1 MSTTSRPGCDF
12 EATIGTLGRKHVL
25 DILRSLGER
34 GPWRFNELKETL
46 EVNPRTLTA
55 RLLEL
60 QQLGVVERRVHRV
73 VPRKVEYALTPM
85 GRDLVVIFHTL
96 HQWKAKYSHG
106 ASPAAPSGGPEGG
119 GGGLGRPHDARARPV
134 NGPASGPTPR

>member
-1 MSTTSRPGCDF
+1 MPTGPRPRCDF

-60 QQLGVVERRVHRV
+60 QRLGVVERRVHRV

-85 GRDLVVIFHTL
+85 GQDLVAIFQTL
-96 HQWKAKYSHG
+96 HQWKAKYSHAG
-106 ASPAAPSGGPEGG
+106 APAPSGGGSGG
-119 GGGLGRPHDARARPV
+119 DALASGDPGDARGRPAI
-134 NGPASGPTPR
+134 GPASGRAPR